1 MVFFHML
8 KNNLKRLLRQKPVM
22 LMTFILPLAVLIIVS
37 LIVGG
42 GKEVSYIYF
51 INNDKGSIS
60 EEYINELK
68 ENNNIKISEEDD
80 AVNKVKNKIIN
91 CAYEIPENFSEEIK
105 SGNVPEI
112 NIISIEDSNLG
123 SFEYESTEVLN
134 NIILK
139 EYMGNKGIDIAYED
153 LKSNSS
159 VNVQEDGNSDMTDRI
174 LLNILISFIFF
185 ACISVGTELYSLK
198 EQKILKRSFISGNSE
213 KKILASIL
221 SALFIIY
228 SVCYSVVFSI
238 QAFIRKSEMISKFPY
253 IIANIICLSF
263 VSICLGMLLVRICK
277 KESTIPLWGQGFS
290 WITCFVGG
298 SFMPLELLPERIK
311 VFSKF
316 TPQYWALESIKSENL
331 YLCFIVILFG
341 IVFFTAGTLKFKKMI
356 MN

>member
-1 MVFFHML
+1 MVFFQML
-8 KNNLKRLLRQKPVM
+8 KNNLKRLLHQKPVI
-22 LMTFILPLAVLIIVS
+22 LMTFILPLAVLIIIS
-37 LIVGG
+37 LIVSG
-42 GKEVSYIYF
+42 GKEVSYVYF
-51 INNDKGSIS
+51 INNDKESLS
-60 EEYINELK
+60 EEYINELR
-68 ENNNIKISEEDD
+68 ENNNIKVCDEDD

-91 CAYEIPENFSEEIK
+91 CAYEIPENFSEDIK
-105 SGNVPEI
+105 SGTVPEI
-112 NIISIEDSNLG
+112 NIISIDDTNLG

-134 NIILK
+134 NFVLTENMK
-139 EYMGNKGIDIAYED
+139 SAGLDISYED
-153 LKSNSS
+153 LKSNSK
-159 VNVQEDGNSDMTDRI
+159 VNVEEGKNSDITDRV

-185 ACISVGTELYSLK
+185 ACISVGTELHSLK
-198 EQKILKRSFISGNSE
+198 EQKILKRSLVSGNSE

-228 SVCYSVVFSI
+228 SICYSVVFYI
-238 QAFIRKSEMISKFPY
+238 QSVIRKSEMISKFPY
-253 IIANIICLSF
+253 VIVNIICLSF

-331 YLCFIVILFG
+331 FLCLIVILFG
-341 IVFFTAGTLKFKKMI
+341 LVFFTAGTLKFKKMI